1 MGTLFKLAWRNVW
14 RNKRRTAI
22 TLASISFGLT
32 ALLLMQS
39 LIKSIQDQLVE
50 KATRAYSAHLQIQS
64 EKTTD
69 PKVPDFRVEQPR
81 SVFEAVSKDPEVKA
95 WAPKVIFTGL
105 VSSAL
110 TSKGTLVV
118 GVDPEKEKNLTIMS
132 SYLTEGRYLS
142 SESDREVYLGVK
154 LARELDVRLGEKL
167 VLMVQGADGSLSAEA
182 FRVCGLFKSGS
193 VVYDGQMVFVPI
205 AASQRLLVCGEEVS
219 AVSLNLKNIDEIDA
233 VQKRLAQAL
242 QGQPVKVLTW
252 RESASEIVSI
262 QQFQNAIL
270 LLMLFIIFT
279 IVALGI
285 FNTLLMSLFERI
297 REFGIM
303 MALGAQ
309 PSHIVAVILAEA
321 ALLGVIGVALGT
333 AAGTALILYFGER
346 GIPLP
351 IGDALG
357 YWMPFDRVIYL
368 HFAWKKMILSS
379 AAALFTSLAAALF
392 PAVHAAR
399 IRPADAL
406 RHY

>member
-1 MGTLFKLAWRNVW
+1 
-14 RNKRRTAI
+14 
-22 TLASISFGLT
+22 
-32 ALLLMQS
+32 
-39 LIKSIQDQLVE
+39 
-50 KATRAYSAHLQIQS
+50 
-64 EKTTD
+64 
-69 PKVPDFRVEQPR
+69 
-81 SVFEAVSKDPEVKA
+81 
-95 WAPKVIFTGL
+95 
-105 VSSAL
+105 
-110 TSKGTLVV
+110 
-118 GVDPEKEKNLTIMS
+118 
-132 SYLTEGRYLS
+132 
-142 SESDREVYLGVK
+142 
-154 LARELDVRLGEKL
+154 
-167 VLMVQGADGSLSAEA
+167 
-182 FRVCGLFKSGS
+182 
-193 VVYDGQMVFVPI
+193 
-205 AASQRLLVCGEEVS
+205 
-219 AVSLNLKNIDEIDA
+219 
-233 VQKRLAQAL
+233 
-242 QGQPVKVLTW
+242 
-252 RESASEIVSI
+252 
-262 QQFQNAIL
+262 
-270 LLMLFIIFT
+270 
-279 IVALGI
+279 LGI